1 MKPVI
6 YADNAATTRLS
17 PTVLEA
23 MLPFLQEEYGNASSL
38 YSLGRRARV
47 PLEEAR
53 ETIARCLGA
62 ENREIFFT
70 SGGSEANNWALK
82 GAAVFLSQK
91 GKRHIISTAF
101 EHPSVL
107 RTLEALKRQGF
118 SVTLLPVHENG
129 IVRPEELRRA
139 IREDTGLVSVMY
151 ANNEVGTVQ
160 PIEALGAICREE
172 GIWFHTDAVQA
183 AGTLPIDVVKEHI
196 DLLSLSGHKF
206 HGPKGIGALY
216 IREGLHFPNLIDG
229 GEQESGRRAGTE
241 NTAVIVGLGAA
252 MEEACQHREETSQKV
267 RAMRDRL
274 LAGLLSIPGCRL
286 NGDRERRLPG
296 NLNLSFAGIE
306 GESLLLM
313 LDMRGI
319 CASSGSAC
327 TSGSHSPSYVL
338 RALGVEEELAKGSL
352 RLTLGD
358 LNTEEEVDI
367 LLREIPETVERLRQL
382 RGWRP

>member
-82 GAAVFLSQK
+82 GAAAFLSQK

-118 SVTLLPVHENG
+118 SITLLPVHENG

-151 ANNEVGTVQ
+151 ANNEVGTIQ
-160 PIEALGAICREE
+160 PIETLGAICREE

-183 AGTLPIDVVKEHI
+183 AGALPIDVVKEHI

-216 IREGLHFPNLIDG
+216 IREGLHFPSLIDG

-241 NTAVIVGLGAA
+241 NTAAIVGLGAA
-252 MEEACQHREETSQKV
+252 MEEACQHRKETSQKV

-274 LAGLLSIPGCRL
+274 LEGLLSIPGCRL
-286 NGDRERRLPG
+286 NGDRECRLPG

-327 TSGSHSPSYVL
+327 ASGSHSPSYVL
-338 RALGVEEELAKGSL
+338 RALDVEEELAKGSL

>member
-1 MKPVI
+1 MKPIV

-17 PTVLEA
+17 PRVLEA

-38 YSLGRRARV
+38 YSLGRKARE
-47 PLEEAR
+47 PLEDSR
-53 ETIARCLGA
+53 NTIARCLGA

-82 GAAVFLSQK
+82 GAAAFLAQR
-91 GKRHIISTAF
+91 GKYHIISTAF

-107 RTLEALKRQGF
+107 RTLEALKREGF

-129 IVRPEELRRA
+129 IVQPEELERA
-139 IREDTGLVSVMY
+139 VREDTGLVSIMY
-151 ANNEVGTVQ
+151 ANNEVGTIQ
-160 PIEALGAICREE
+160 PVEELGAICREHDV
-172 GIWFHTDAVQA
+172 WFHTDAVQA
-183 AGTLPIDVVKEHI
+183 AGALPIDVVKEHI

-216 IREGLHFPNLIDG
+216 IREGLRFPSLIDG

-241 NTAVIVGLGAA
+241 NTAAIVGLGVA
-252 MEEACQHREETSQKV
+252 MEEACQHREEASRKV
-267 RAMRDRL
+267 KAMRDRL
-274 LAGLLSIPGCRL
+274 LTGLLSIPGCRL
-286 NGDRERRLPG
+286 NGDHEHRLPG

-306 GESLLLM
+306 GESLLLL

-327 TSGSHSPSYVL
+327 ASGSQDPSYVL

-358 LNTEEEVDI
+358 LNTEEEVDV
-367 LLREIPETVERLRQL
+367 LLREIPATVEHLRQM

>member
-1 MKPVI
+1 MKPIV

-17 PTVLEA
+17 PRVLEA

-38 YSLGRRARV
+38 YSLGRKARE
-47 PLEEAR
+47 PLEDSR
-53 ETIARCLGA
+53 NTIARCLGA

-82 GAAVFLSQK
+82 GAAAFLAQR
-91 GKRHIISTAF
+91 GKYHIISTAF

-107 RTLEALKRQGF
+107 RTLEALKREGF

-129 IVRPEELRRA
+129 IVQPQELERA
-139 IREDTGLVSVMY
+139 IREDTGLVSIMY
-151 ANNEVGTVQ
+151 ANNEVGTIQ
-160 PIEALGAICREE
+160 PIEELGAICREHDV
-172 GIWFHTDAVQA
+172 WFHTDAVQA
-183 AGTLPIDVVKEHI
+183 AGALPIDVVKEHI

-216 IREGLHFPNLIDG
+216 IREGLRFPSLIDG

-241 NTAVIVGLGAA
+241 NTAAIVGLGVA
-252 MEEACQHREETSQKV
+252 MEEACQHREENTRKV

-274 LAGLLSIPGCRL
+274 LTGLLSIPGCHL
-286 NGDRERRLPG
+286 NGDREHRLSG

-327 TSGSHSPSYVL
+327 ASGSRDPSYVL

-358 LNTEEEVDI
+358 LNTEEEVDV
-367 LLREIPETVERLRQL
+367 LLREIPATVERLRQL

>member
-1 MKPVI
+1 MKPII

-17 PTVLEA
+17 PAVLEA

-38 YSLGRRARV
+38 YSLGRRARA

-53 ETIARCLGA
+53 ETIARCLGGQ
-62 ENREIFFT
+62 NREIFFT

-82 GAAVFLSQK
+82 GAAAFLAQK

-107 RTLEALKRQGF
+107 HTLDALKREGF
-118 SVTLLPVHENG
+118 SITLLPVHENG
-129 IVRPEELRRA
+129 IVRPEDLQRA

-151 ANNEVGTVQ
+151 ANNEVGTIQ
-160 PIEALGAICREE
+160 PIGELGAICRQE

-183 AGTLPIDVVKEHI
+183 AGTLPIDVVNEHI

-216 IREGLHFPNLIDG
+216 IREGLHFPNLIYG

-241 NTAVIVGLGAA
+241 NTAAIVGLGVA
-252 MEEACQHREETSQKV
+252 MEEACLHREETCRKV

-274 LAGLLSIPGCRL
+274 LTGLLSIPGCRL

-327 TSGSHSPSYVL
+327 ASGSQDPSYVL

-358 LNTEEEVDI
+358 LNTEEEMDI
-367 LLREIPETVERLRQL
+367 LLREIPETVAHLRQM

>member
-1 MKPVI
+1 MKPII

-17 PTVLEA
+17 PTVLNA

-38 YSLGRRARV
+38 YSLGRKARE
-47 PLEEAR
+47 PLEDAR
-53 ETIARCLGA
+53 NTIAQCLGG

-82 GAAVFLSQK
+82 GAASFLSQK

-107 RTLEALKRQGF
+107 RTLDALKREGF

-129 IVRPEELRRA
+129 IVRPEELQRA

-151 ANNEVGTVQ
+151 ANNEVGTIQ
-160 PIEALGAICREE
+160 PIEELGAICREN
-172 GIWFHTDAVQA
+172 GVWFHTDAVQA
-183 AGTLPIDVVKEHI
+183 AGALPIDVVKEHI

-216 IREGLHFPNLIDG
+216 IREGLRFPSLIDG

-241 NTAVIVGLGAA
+241 NTAAIVGLGVALQ
-252 MEEACQHREETSQKV
+252 EACLHREETSHKV
-267 RAMRDRL
+267 RALRDRL
-274 LAGLLSIPGCRL
+274 LTGLLSIPGCRL

-306 GESLLLM
+306 GESLLLL

-327 TSGSHSPSYVL
+327 ASGSQDPSYVL

-358 LNTEEEVDI
+358 LNTEKEVDV
-367 LLREIPETVERLRQL
+367 LLREIPATVEHLRQM

>member
-1 MKPVI
+1 MKPIV

-17 PTVLEA
+17 PRVLEA

-38 YSLGRRARV
+38 YSLGRKARE
-47 PLEEAR
+47 PLEDSR
-53 ETIARCLGA
+53 NTIARCLGT

-82 GAAVFLSQK
+82 GAAAFLAQR
-91 GKRHIISTAF
+91 GKYHIISTAF

-107 RTLEALKRQGF
+107 RTLEALKREGF

-129 IVRPEELRRA
+129 IVRPQELERA
-139 IREDTGLVSVMY
+139 IREDTGLVSIMY
-151 ANNEVGTVQ
+151 ANNEVGTIQ
-160 PIEALGAICREE
+160 PIEELGAICREHDV
-172 GIWFHTDAVQA
+172 WFHTDAVQA
-183 AGTLPIDVVKEHI
+183 AGALPIDVVKEHI

-216 IREGLHFPNLIDG
+216 IREGLRFPSLIDG

-241 NTAVIVGLGAA
+241 NTAAIVGLGVA
-252 MEEACQHREETSQKV
+252 MEEACQHREENTRKV

-274 LAGLLSIPGCRL
+274 LTGLLSIPGCRL
-286 NGDRERRLPG
+286 NGDREHRLPG

-319 CASSGSAC
+319 CAPSGSAC
-327 TSGSHSPSYVL
+327 ASGSRDPSYVL

-358 LNTEEEVDI
+358 LNTEEEVDV
-367 LLREIPETVERLRQL
+367 LLREIPATVERLRQL

>member
-17 PTVLEA
+17 PTVLGA

-82 GAAVFLSQK
+82 GAAALLSQK

-118 SVTLLPVHENG
+118 SITLLPVHENG

-139 IREDTGLVSVMY
+139 IREDTGLVSIMY
-151 ANNEVGTVQ
+151 ANNEVGTIQ

-216 IREGLHFPNLIDG
+216 IREGLHFPSLIDG

-241 NTAVIVGLGAA
+241 NTAAIVGLGAA
-252 MEEACQHREETSQKV
+252 MEEACQYREETSQKV

-286 NGDRERRLPG
+286 NGDREHRLPG

-327 TSGSHSPSYVL
+327 ASGSHSPSYVL

>member
-1 MKPVI
+1 MKPIV

-17 PTVLEA
+17 PRVLEA

-38 YSLGRRARV
+38 YSLGRKARE
-47 PLEEAR
+47 PLEDSR
-53 ETIARCLGA
+53 NTIARCLGA

-82 GAAVFLSQK
+82 GAAAFLAQR
-91 GKRHIISTAF
+91 GKYHIISTAF

-107 RTLEALKRQGF
+107 RTLEALKREGF

-129 IVRPEELRRA
+129 IVRPQELERA
-139 IREDTGLVSVMY
+139 IREDTGLVSIMY
-151 ANNEVGTVQ
+151 ANNEVGTIQ
-160 PIEALGAICREE
+160 PIEELGAICREHDV
-172 GIWFHTDAVQA
+172 WFHTDAVQA
-183 AGTLPIDVVKEHI
+183 AGALPIDVVKEHI

-216 IREGLHFPNLIDG
+216 IREGLRFPSLIDG

-241 NTAVIVGLGAA
+241 NTAAIVGLGVA
-252 MEEACQHREETSQKV
+252 MEEACQHREEASRKV
-267 RAMRDRL
+267 KAMRDRL
-274 LAGLLSIPGCRL
+274 LTGLLSIPGCRL
-286 NGDRERRLPG
+286 NGDREHRLPG

-327 TSGSHSPSYVL
+327 ASGSRDPSYVL

-358 LNTEEEVDI
+358 LNTEEEVDV
-367 LLREIPETVERLRQL
+367 LLREIPATVERLRQL
-382 RGWRP
+382 RGWCP

>member
-1 MKPVI
+1 MKPIV

-17 PTVLEA
+17 PRVLEA

-38 YSLGRRARV
+38 YSLGRKARE
-47 PLEEAR
+47 PLEDSR
-53 ETIARCLGA
+53 NTIARCLGA

-82 GAAVFLSQK
+82 GAAAFLAQR
-91 GKRHIISTAF
+91 GKYHIISTAF

-107 RTLEALKRQGF
+107 RTLEALKREGF

-129 IVRPEELRRA
+129 IVRPQELERA
-139 IREDTGLVSVMY
+139 IREDTGLVSIMY
-151 ANNEVGTVQ
+151 ANNEVGTIQ
-160 PIEALGAICREE
+160 PIEELGAICREHDV
-172 GIWFHTDAVQA
+172 WFHTDAVQA
-183 AGTLPIDVVKEHI
+183 AGALPIDVVKEHI

-216 IREGLHFPNLIDG
+216 IREGLRFPSLIDG

-241 NTAVIVGLGAA
+241 NTAAIVGLGVA
-252 MEEACQHREETSQKV
+252 MEEACQHREEASRKV

-274 LAGLLSIPGCRL
+274 LTGLLSIPGCHL
-286 NGDRERRLPG
+286 NGDREHRLSG

-327 TSGSHSPSYVL
+327 ASGSRDPSYVL

-358 LNTEEEVDI
+358 LNTEEEVDV
-367 LLREIPETVERLRQL
+367 LLREIPATVERLRQL
-382 RGWRP
+382 RGWCP

>member
-1 MKPVI
+1 MKPII

-17 PTVLEA
+17 PTVLNA

-38 YSLGRRARV
+38 YSLGRKARE
-47 PLEEAR
+47 PLEDAR
-53 ETIARCLGA
+53 NTIAQCLGG

-82 GAAVFLSQK
+82 GAASFLSQK

-107 RTLEALKRQGF
+107 RTLDALKREGF

-129 IVRPEELRRA
+129 IVRPEELQRA

-151 ANNEVGTVQ
+151 ANNEIGTIQ
-160 PIEALGAICREE
+160 PIEELGAICREN
-172 GIWFHTDAVQA
+172 GVWFHTDAVQA
-183 AGTLPIDVVKEHI
+183 AEALPIDVVKEHI

-216 IREGLHFPNLIDG
+216 IREGLRFPSLIDG

-241 NTAVIVGLGAA
+241 NTAAIVGLGVALQ
-252 MEEACQHREETSQKV
+252 EACLHREETSRKV
-267 RAMRDRL
+267 RALRDRL
-274 LAGLLSIPGCRL
+274 LTGLLSIPGCRL

-306 GESLLLM
+306 GESLLLL

-327 TSGSHSPSYVL
+327 ASGSQDPSYVL

-358 LNTEEEVDI
+358 LNTEEEVDV
-367 LLREIPETVERLRQL
+367 LLREIPATVEHLRQM